1 MNKIASKIISIIC
14 ALCMALAVCP
24 AAFAEDSV
32 PEVSITLD
40 KSGKTATIGLK
51 NVGFAFYSAQI
62 TLDAAP
68 QNASFTITPKSSS
81 SYGVVKEDSGS
92 VTLYIDSTDLL
103 DGTKTVSLATLK
115 ATREVSFGKKAEV
128 TLVNR
133 SMYPVSYDDVKVSTT
148 KSSSTSSTGS
158 GSGGGTGGLGGLGGS
173 NVFHTGNTGNT
184 GNTNTNSN
192 SGGDNTGSTPT
203 VGGFTDVSGHWAEAD
218 IRYVTEKGLFNG
230 MSATTFEPYSNMTRA
245 MFVTVLSRLGD
256 KVDQKWNIPCDNPMK
271 FDDVPDGM
279 WYSDAVAWAG
289 GTGVVNGMGENM
301 FAPNAEVTREQMAV
315 MIVNFAAL
323 AGTELPKTKDAADVT
338 DEAAINGW
346 AKDAVHAAQQAGIIN
361 GRDSGAFD
369 PQATAT
375 RAEVAAILHRF
386 AEAF

>member
-1 MNKIASKIISIIC
+1 MNKIASKIVSIIC
-14 ALCMALAVCP
+14 AICMALAVCP
-24 AAFAEDSV
+24 AAFAASGD
-32 PEVSITLD
+32 PEVSVSLD
-40 KSGKTATIGLK
+40 QSGKNATIALK
-51 NVGFAFYSAQI
+51 NVGSVFYSAQI
-62 TLDAAP
+62 TLSITP
-68 QNASFTITPKSSS
+68 KNANYTVTPKSSS
-81 SYGVVKEDSGS
+81 AYGVVKASSGS
-92 VTLYIDSTDLL
+92 VTLYVDSTELL
-103 DGTKTVSLATLK
+103 DGTKTVTLATLK
-115 ATREVSFGKKAEV
+115 ADRAITVAKTADL
-128 TLVNR
+128 TLVDR
-133 SMYPVSYDDVKVSTT
+133 SMRPVSYDGVKVSVS
-148 KSSSTSSTGS
+148 KSSSIS
-158 GSGGGTGGLGGLGGS
+158 GSGGGSGGGGYSDGG

-184 GNTNTNSN
+184 GNSGSNNTASP
-192 SGGDNTGSTPT
+192 PT
-203 VGGFTDVSGHWAEAD
+203 VGGFTDVSGHWAESD

-256 KVDQKWNIPCDNPMK
+256 KVDQKWSIPCDNPMK

-289 GTGVVNGMGENM
+289 GAGVVNGMGENM
-301 FAPNAEVTREQMAV
+301 FAPDAAVTREQMAV

-323 AGTELPKTKDAADVT
+323 AGTELPKTKDATDFT
-338 DEAAINGW
+338 DEASINGW

>member
-14 ALCMALAVCP
+14 ALCIAFAVCP
-24 AAFAEDSV
+24 AAFAADSA
-32 PEVSITLD
+32 PEVSVTLD
-40 KSGKTATIGLK
+40 QSGKTATIGLR
-51 NVGFAFYSAQI
+51 NVGFVFYSAQI
-62 TLDAAP
+62 TLYITP
-68 QNASFTITPKSSS
+68 ENASYTITPKSASA
-81 SYGVVKEDSGS
+81 YGVVKADRGI
-92 VTLYIDSTDLL
+92 VTLYIDSTDLI

-115 ATREVSFGKKAEV
+115 ATREMTVERTADL
-128 TLVNR
+128 TLVDR
-133 SMYPVSYDDVKVSTT
+133 SMRPISYDGVKASIS
-148 KSSSTSSTGS
+148 KSNSTSGTSG

-173 NVFHTGNTGNT
+173 NVFHPGNTGNT
-184 GNTNTNSN
+184 GNTDSN
-192 SGGDNTGSTPT
+192 SGGNNTVSTPT
-203 VGGFTDVSGHWAEAD
+203 VGGFTDVSGHWAATD

-256 KVDQKWNIPCDNPMK
+256 KVDQKWSIPCDNPVK

-301 FAPNAEVTREQMAV
+301 FAPDTAVTREQMAV

-323 AGTELPKTKDAADVT
+323 AGTELPKTRDAADFT

-346 AKDAVHAAQQAGIIN
+346 SKDAVHAAQQAGIIN

>member
-1 MNKIASKIISIIC
+1 
-14 ALCMALAVCP
+14 MAFAVCP
-24 AAFAEDSV
+24 VAFAASGD
-32 PEVSITLD
+32 PEVSVTLD
-40 KSGKTATIGLK
+40 SSGKNATVALK
-51 NVGFAFYSAQI
+51 NVGFSFYSAQI
-62 TLDAAP
+62 TLDITP
-68 QNASFTITPKSSS
+68 ENATYTITPKSSS
-81 SYGVVKEDSGS
+81 AYGVVKADNGV
-92 VTLYIDSTDLL
+92 VTLYVDSTELF
-103 DGTKTVSLATLK
+103 DGTKTVNLATLK
-115 ATREVSFGKKAEV
+115 ANREITVEKRADL
-128 TLVNR
+128 TLVDR
-133 SMYPVSYDDVKVSTT
+133 SMRPVSYDSVKVSIS
-148 KSSSTSSTGS
+148 KSSSTS
-158 GSGGGTGGLGGLGGS
+158 GSGGGSGGGFGGIGGG
-173 NVFHTGNTGNT
+173 NVFYPGNTGNT
-184 GNTNTNSN
+184 SNTDSN
-192 SGGDNTGSTPT
+192 SGGNNTGSTPT
-203 VGGFTDVSGHWAEAD
+203 VGGFTDVSGHWAESD

-230 MSATTFEPYSNMTRA
+230 MSATTFEPTSNMTRA

-301 FAPNAEVTREQMAV
+301 FAPDAAVTREQMAV

-323 AGTELPKTKDAADVT
+323 AGTELPKTKDAADFT
-338 DEAAINGW
+338 DEASINGW

-361 GRDSGAFD
+361 GRDNGAFD